1 MDLRQEKNVDALMKF
16 KISRQKKM
24 KGLIHVKSTQ
34 QLEKEKEDAINA
46 AANKPIDRTEEL
58 ELVKAM
64 NKMILSNKRK
74 GSGMAMERTKKR
86 IQKYSKKRTRASKN
100 KVF

>member
-1 MDLRQEKNVDALMKF
+1 MVNSVFNA
-16 KISRQKKM
+16 
-24 KGLIHVKSTQ
+24 
-34 QLEKEKEDAINA
+34 A

-74 GSGMAMERTKKR
+74 SSGMATERGKKR
-86 IQKYSKKRTRASKN
+86 IQKYGKKRTRASKN